1 MRTHL
6 YASSMGCY
14 VQESLRKASE
24 GKVLG
29 ITSKGIFFEFEQRS
43 IFLTKNDHNSPFNII
58 LAPSDTIPSD
68 ITSGDI
74 VYFSQGDLLIP
85 TREVAISLANIPVW
99 TPPPPIRIVNSLP
112 EQVKCAQQLL
122 SELMKLDRQK
132 GFLFL
137 KFDPP
142 ADSTGQAQIRQAAA
156 AFTQSVRLNNL
167 QASLEASTHLFGLGS
182 GLTPSGDDW
191 ITGFVLYQCRLDQAK
206 KIKRPFLTR
215 LGAELVYTAY
225 LKTTWVSA
233 NRLEAAL
240 KGWSEEIFL
249 SAIDYL
255 FGANRYGSADIA
267 RGLMN
272 FGHSSGVDTFIGIVL
287 GCEARNAYND

>member
-1 MRTHL
+1 MKTHL
-6 YASSMGCY
+6 YAASIGCY
-14 VQESLRKASE
+14 ARESLLKASE
-24 GKVLG
+24 GKVVG
-29 ITSKGIFFEFEQRS
+29 ITTKGIFLEFEQRS

-58 LAPSDTIPSD
+58 LSPSDLIPSSLA
-68 ITSGDI
+68 SGDI

-85 TREVAISLANIPVW
+85 ARDMAISLADIPVW
-99 TPPPPIRIVNSLP
+99 TPPSPVRIVNSFP
-112 EQVKCAQQLL
+112 EQVKCTRQLL
-122 SELMKLDRQK
+122 SELMKLDPQK

-137 KFDPP
+137 NCDSQ
-142 ADSTGQAQIRQAAA
+142 ADTAGQAQIRQAAT
-156 AFTQSVRLNNL
+156 AFTQSVRTNNL
-167 QASLEASTHLFGLGS
+167 QASLEASTRLFGLGS

-191 ITGFVLYQCRLDQAK
+191 ITGFLLYQCRLDMAK

-225 LKTTWVSA
+225 RKTTWVSA

-249 SAIDYL
+249 SAINYL
-255 FGANRYGSADIA
+255 FGDNRNCSEDIA

-272 FGHSSGVDTFIGIVL
+272 FGHSSGVDTFVGIAS
-287 GCEARNAYND
+287 GCEASNAYND